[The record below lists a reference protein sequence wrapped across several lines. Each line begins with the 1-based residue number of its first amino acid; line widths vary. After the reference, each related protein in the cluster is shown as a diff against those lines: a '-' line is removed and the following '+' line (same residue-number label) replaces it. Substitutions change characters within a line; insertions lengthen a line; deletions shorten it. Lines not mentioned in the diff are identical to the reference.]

1 MGAVGALIWL
11 IAGIALI
18 GLELAVGELTFLML
32 GLAALA
38 TAGVAMFHVPLSIEL
53 IIFALFLNPL
63 LRRHLTHAPALDTSP
78 AALTGATAEVLE
90 PVGAHAGQVRL
101 DGSIW
106 SARSLDPAHNFSV
119 GERVSVVTID
129 GTTAVVW
136 KETK

>member
-1 MGAVGALIWL
+1 MGALIWL

-38 TAGVAMFHVPLSIEL
+38 TAGVAMFHVSLSIEL
-53 IIFALFLNPL
+53 IIFALMSLGLLLFLKPL
-63 LRRHLTHAPALDTSP
+63 LRRHLT
-78 AALTGATAEVLE
+78 
-90 PVGAHAGQVRL
+90 VGAHAGQVRL

>member
-1 MGAVGALIWL
+1 MS
-11 IAGIALI
+11 
-18 GLELAVGELTFLML
+18 L
-32 GLAALA
+32 GLL
-38 TAGVAMFHVPLSIEL
+38 
-53 IIFALFLNPL
+53 LFLKPL
-63 LRRHLTHAPALDTSP
+63 LRRHLTRAPALDTSP